1 MKKTFKLS
9 LIALFGAAS
18 LFTLQSCEKDSPS
31 ENRGEAIEDATDD
44 APEPIEEVGDAIKEA
59 TDN

>member
-1 MKKTFKLS
+1 MKIALKSTI
-9 LIALFGAAS
+9 IALFAAAC
-18 LFTLQSCEKDSPS
+18 LFSLQSCEQDSPS

-44 APEPIEEVGDAIKEA
+44 APAPIEDTGDAIKDA

>member
-1 MKKTFKLS
+1 MKTTFKS
-9 LIALFGAAS
+9 TLIALFGAAA
-18 LFTLQSCEKDSPS
+18 LFSLQSCEKDSPS

-44 APEPIEEVGDAIKEA
+44 APAPIEEAGDAIKEA